1 MCGISGFLERHPRS
15 SSVVLSA
22 TVLKMVN
29 TLYLRGPDDVGS
41 WVHESAGIAL
51 GHRRL
56 SILDLSPEGHQP
68 MACHCGRYVV
78 TFNGEIYNY
87 RALRHDLEQ
96 LGYQFRSSSDT
107 EVLVESICRWGL
119 DVAVGSF
126 NGMFAFAV
134 WDRDERCLHLVRD
147 RMGEKP
153 LYYGWVGDTF
163 LFGSEL
169 KALRAHPKF
178 NATINR
184 DAITLYVRHNY
195 IPAPY
200 SIYHGISKV
209 EPATIVT
216 VSADTRTTPTTRQYW
231 SVRTVAECG
240 VIAPFQGS
248 SDEALAALDAL
259 LRDAVKLRMHADVPL
274 GAFLSGGVDSSM
286 VVALMQAQTHR
297 PVQTYSIGFQEAE
310 FDEAPHARAMARHLG
325 TVHTEFYVRP
335 EEALAVIPRLPTLYD
350 EPFSDMSQIPTFL
363 VAQLARQQV
372 MVSLS
377 GDGGDEL
384 FGGYVRY
391 LWAEKIWRNI
401 SWMPAPLRKLAAI
414 ALTSRSPE
422 AWNRLFHYLAP
433 VIPKTVKQE
442 NPGSKIHKLAE
453 ILAVDSPEVMYHRL
467 VTHWEHPSSLVLG
480 AVEPPTVLTDPQ
492 RWATLPTLMERLM
505 YFDAVTYLPGDILTK
520 VDRATMGVSLEGR
533 IPLLDHRIVEF
544 AWQLPLSM
552 KVRNGQGKW
561 LLRQL
566 LYKYV
571 PPKLVDRP
579 KMGFGVPM
587 DQWLRGPLKEWA
599 ESLLDK
605 KRLTDQGFFQVD
617 PIQKKWQEHLSGKR
631 NWQYYLWDIL
641 MFQAWVNNERLNEES
656 PPYEP
661 SRKQAS
667 LVGQAPTQGYPEP
680 RPH

>member
-1 MCGISGFLERHPRS
+1 MCGISGFLERHPCS
-15 SSVVLSA
+15 SSDALSA

-29 TLYLRGPDDVGS
+29 TLYQRGPDEVGS
-41 WVHESAGIAL
+41 WVHEGAGIAL

-126 NGMFAFAV
+126 NGMFAFVV
-134 WDRDERCLHLVRD
+134 WDRQERCLHLVRD

-178 NATINR
+178 NGTLNR
-184 DAITLYVRHNY
+184 DAITLYVRYNY
-195 IPAPY
+195 IPPPY

-216 VSADTRTTPTTRQYW
+216 VSADTTPITRQYW
-231 SVRTVAECG
+231 SARTVAECG
-240 VIAPFQGS
+240 AMARFQGS
-248 SDEALAALDAL
+248 SGEALAALDAL
-259 LRDAVKLRMHADVPL
+259 LRDAVKLRMQADVPL
-274 GAFLSGGVDSSM
+274 GAFLSGGVDSSI
-286 VVALMQAQTHR
+286 VVALMQAQSHR
-297 PVQTYSIGFQEAE
+297 PVQTFSIGFPEAE
-310 FDEAPHARAMARHLG
+310 FNEAPYAESIARHLG

-335 EEALAVIPRLPTLYD
+335 EEALAVIPLLPTLYD

-372 MVSLS
+372 TVSLS

-391 LWAEKIWRNI
+391 FWAERIWRNI
-401 SWMPAPLRKLAAI
+401 RWMPAPLRKLAAI

-422 AWNRLFHYLAP
+422 TWNHLFHYLAP
-433 VIPKTVKQE
+433 FMPQFVKLK
-442 NPGSKIHKLAE
+442 NPGNKVHLLAE
-453 ILAVDSPEVMYHRL
+453 ILAFDSPEMMYHQL
-467 VTHWEHPSSLVLG
+467 VTIWDPSSVVLG
-480 AVEPPTVLTDPQ
+480 AAEPPTILTDRQ
-492 RWATLPTLMERLM
+492 RWAALPTFIERLM

-544 AWQLPLSM
+544 AMRLPLSM

-571 PPKLVDRP
+571 PPKLIDRP

-587 DQWLRGPLKEWA
+587 GQWLSGPLKEWA

-605 KRLTDQGFFQVD
+605 KRLADQGLFQAD
-617 PIQKKWQEHLSGKR
+617 PIQKRWQEHLSGRR
-631 NWQYYLWDIL
+631 NWQYHLWDIL
-641 MFQAWVNNERLNEES
+641 MFQAWFDNERMNEGG
-656 PPYEP
+656 PPPHEP
-661 SRKQAS
+661 PRKQAFLGGAS
-667 LVGQAPTQGYPEP
+667 YSSS
-680 RPH
+680 RP

>member
-1 MCGISGFLERHPRS
+1 MCGISGFLERDPHS
-15 SSVVLSA
+15 SSVALRA

-29 TLYLRGPDDVGS
+29 TLYERGPDDVGT
-41 WVHESAGIAL
+41 WVHEGAGIAL

-68 MACHCGRYVV
+68 MVCHCGRYVV

-87 RALRHDLEQ
+87 QAIRHDLEQ
-96 LGYQFRSSSDT
+96 LGYRFRSSSDT
-107 EVLVESICRWGL
+107 EVLVESICHWGL
-119 DVAVGSF
+119 DVALGSL

-134 WDRDERCLHLVRD
+134 WDRQERCLHLVRD
-147 RMGEKP
+147 QMGEKP
-153 LYYGWVGDTF
+153 LYYGWVGETF

-169 KALRAHPKF
+169 KALRAHPEF
-178 NATINR
+178 NATLNR
-184 DAITLYVRHNY
+184 DAIALYVRHNY

-200 SIYHGISKV
+200 SIYRGISKV

-216 VSADTRTTPTTRQYW
+216 VSAGMGTTPTMRQYW
-231 SVRTVAECG
+231 SARTVAENG
-240 VIAPFQGS
+240 AIAPFQGS
-248 SDEALAALDAL
+248 PDEALAALDAL

-286 VVALMQAQTHR
+286 IVALMQAQSHR
-297 PVQTYSIGFQEAE
+297 PVQTYSIGFHEVE
-310 FDEAPHARAMARHLG
+310 HDEAPYARAIARHIG

-350 EPFSDMSQIPTFL
+350 EPFSDISQIPTFL

-372 MVSLS
+372 TVSLS

-384 FGGYVRY
+384 FGGYGRY
-391 LWAEKIWRNI
+391 VWAQKIWRSI
-401 SWMPAPLRKLAAI
+401 GWMPTALRRLVAT
-414 ALTSRSPE
+414 ALTSYSPG

-433 VIPKTVKQE
+433 LLPRISKQK
-442 NPGSKIHKLAE
+442 NPGGNVHTLAKY
-453 ILAVDSPEVMYHRL
+453 LAVDRPEMLYYDL
-467 VTHWEHPSSLVLG
+467 VAHWRDSSSLVLD
-480 AVEPPTVLTDPQ
+480 ASEPPTILTDSQ
-492 RWATLPTLMERLM
+492 RWANLPTFIERLM
-505 YFDAVTYLPGDILTK
+505 YVDAVTYLPGDILTK

-552 KVRNGQGKW
+552 KVRKGQSKW

-566 LYKYV
+566 LYNYV

-587 DQWLRGPLKEWA
+587 AQWLRGPLREWA

-605 KRLTDQGFFQVD
+605 KRLADQGLFHVE

-631 NWQYYLWDIL
+631 NWKYHLWDIL
-641 MFQAWVNNERLNEES
+641 MFQAWFDNERLNEGVTS
-656 PPYEP
+656 DLHLDGRAF
-661 SRKQAS
+661 SAVQ
-667 LVGQAPTQGYPEP
+667 VP
-680 RPH
+680 RPVSADTPH

>member
-1 MCGISGFLERHPRS
+1 MCGIGGFLERHPRS
-15 SSVVLSA
+15 NPVALRG

-29 TLYLRGPDDVGS
+29 TLYHRGPDDVGS
-41 WVHESAGIAL
+41 WVHEGAGIAL

-56 SILDLSPEGHQP
+56 SILDLSPDGHQP
-68 MACHCGRYVV
+68 MACHCGRHVV

-87 RALRHDLEQ
+87 QALRHDLVQ
-96 LGYQFRSSSDT
+96 LGHRFRSSSDT
-107 EVLVESICRWGL
+107 EVLVESICHWGL

-134 WDRDERCLHLVRD
+134 WDRHMRCLHLVRD
-147 RMGEKP
+147 RLGEKP

-169 KALRAHPKF
+169 KALRAHPEFK
-178 NATINR
+178 APLNR

-200 SIYHGISKV
+200 SIYQGISKV

-216 VSADTRTTPTTRQYW
+216 VSADMRTTPTVRQYW
-231 SVRTVAECG
+231 SARTVAECG

-248 SDEALAALDAL
+248 PGEAIAALDAL
-259 LRDAVKLRMHADVPL
+259 LRDSIKLRMHADVPL
-274 GAFLSGGVDSSM
+274 GAFLSGGVDSSI
-286 VVALMQAQTHR
+286 VVALMQAQSHR

-310 FDEAPHARAMARHLG
+310 FNEAPYAESIARHLG

-335 EEALAVIPRLPTLYD
+335 EEALAVIPRLPLLYD

-363 VAQLARQQV
+363 VAQLARQHV
-372 MVSLS
+372 TVSLS
-377 GDGGDEL
+377 GDGGDEF
-384 FGGYVRY
+384 FGGYGRY
-391 LWAEKIWRNI
+391 FLTEKIWRNI
-401 SWMPAPLRKLAAI
+401 SWMPAPLRKLVAM

-422 AWNRLFHYLAP
+422 AWNRFFHSIAP
-433 VIPKTVKQE
+433 LLSQIVKHE
-442 NPGSKIHKLAE
+442 SPGKKLHKLAE
-453 ILAVDSPEVMYHRL
+453 ILAVDSPETMYHQL

-480 AVEPPTVLTDPQ
+480 AVELPTVLTDQQ
-492 RWATLPTLMERLM
+492 RWATLPTLMDRLM

-544 AWQLPLSM
+544 AMQLPLSM

-566 LYKYV
+566 LYNYV
-571 PPKLVDRP
+571 PPQLVDRP

-587 DQWLRGPLKEWA
+587 GQWLRGSLKEWA

-605 KRLTDQGFFQVD
+605 KRLTDQGLFQVD

-631 NWQYYLWDIL
+631 NWQVYLWDIL
-641 MFQAWVNNERLNEES
+641 MFQAWFDNERVNEGS
-656 PPYEP
+656 PAHEP
-661 SRKQAS
+661 SRKHVS
-667 LVGQAPTQGYPEP
+667 VVGQAPPQR
-680 RPH
+680 RP